1 MLQNNY
7 QLFMKKVYILLLVCV
22 SIKVGAQTSTFSHTD
37 SLLEKGRYRL
47 ALVNLIAID
56 TLQDVSNYKIGNIY
70 ASLDDHENSIKY
82 FKKSLEINDSFKVN
96 MLLARSFYRIKKY
109 KNAIRIYEL
118 ILKND
123 TDNLIISYRLG
134 KLYFSVNNL
143 KKASAVFGM
152 LSQKD
157 PNNPN
162 YHYQLGLISVRKK
175 DGNGMLTHFLK
186 AYKSDHTHLKSVYQ
200 LAKTFSLLRKRDSS
214 RLFTDKGLLLDSLH
228 KNLNKLKIN
237 ELFRNKKYHAAITRL
252 HMLDSITPN
261 ELYTKKM
268 LGRSYFNIDSLTRAE
283 ENFKKA
289 KILDKE
295 DFKILTYLGHIYK
308 AKKEYK
314 KAFYHYLIAT
324 SVGKRE
330 RSEEYYSLGMLHLEL
345 KEPRMAIAMF
355 KASVKESGRKNK
367 VLYQLALTSDSY
379 YKDKK
384 IAFEHYE
391 DYINR
396 FETKDKDITDFVK
409 NRMKEIKTEL
419 FMKAEKVE

>member
-1 MLQNNY
+1 M
-7 QLFMKKVYILLLVCV
+7 
-22 SIKVGAQTSTFSHTD
+22 SIKVGAQTSTFSYAD

-47 ALVNLIAID
+47 ALANLKSVD

-70 ASLDDHENSIKY
+70 ASIDDHKKAIKH
-82 FKKSLEINDSFKVN
+82 FKKSVEINDSFKVN
-96 MLLARSFYRIKKY
+96 LLLAKSFYKV
-109 KNAIRIYEL
+109 KNYQKAIEIYETVL
-118 ILKND
+118 EKD
-123 TDNLIISYRLG
+123 SDNLIITYRLG
-134 KLYFSVNNL
+134 KLYFSANNL
-143 KKASAVFGM
+143 KKASTVFKM
-152 LSQKD
+152 LLEKD

-162 YHYQLGLISVRKK
+162 YDYQLGLISSRKA
-175 DGNGMLTHFLK
+175 DGNEMLTHFLK

-200 LAKTFSLLRKRDSS
+200 LAKTYSLLRKRDSS
-214 RLFTDKGLLLDSLH
+214 RLFTDKGLLLDSSH

-252 HMLDSITPN
+252 LMLDSITPN

-268 LGRSYFNIDSLTRAE
+268 LGRSYFNIDSLSKAE
-283 ENFKKA
+283 SNFKKA

-295 DFKILTYLGHIYK
+295 DFKILTYLGHVYK
-308 AKKEYK
+308 AKKEYR
-314 KAFYHYLIAT
+314 KAFYSYLTAT

-355 KASVKESGRKNK
+355 KAAVKESDRKNK
-367 VLYQLALTSDSY
+367 VLYQLALTSDTY

-384 IAFEHYE
+384 IAFEFYE

-396 FETKDKDITDFVK
+396 FETKDKDITAFVK

>member
-1 MLQNNY
+1 
-7 QLFMKKVYILLLVCV
+7 MKKIYILLLVCM
-22 SIKVGAQTSTFSHTD
+22 SIKVGAQTSTFSYAD

-47 ALVNLIAID
+47 ALANLKSVD

-70 ASLDDHENSIKY
+70 ASIDDHKKAIKH
-82 FKKSLEINDSFKVN
+82 FKKSVEINDSFKVN
-96 MLLARSFYRIKKY
+96 LLLAKSFYKV
-109 KNAIRIYEL
+109 KNYQKAIEIYETVL
-118 ILKND
+118 EKD
-123 TDNLIISYRLG
+123 SDNLIITYRLG
-134 KLYFSVNNL
+134 KLYFSANNL
-143 KKASAVFGM
+143 KKASTVFKM
-152 LSQKD
+152 LLEKD

-162 YHYQLGLISVRKK
+162 YDYQLGLISSRKA
-175 DGNGMLTHFLK
+175 DGNEMLTHFLK

-200 LAKTFSLLRKRDSS
+200 LAKTYSLLRKRDSS
-214 RLFTDKGLLLDSLH
+214 RLFTDKGLLLDSSH

-252 HMLDSITPN
+252 LMLDSITPN

-268 LGRSYFNIDSLTRAE
+268 LGRSYFNIDSLSKAE
-283 ENFKKA
+283 SNFKKA

-295 DFKILTYLGHIYK
+295 DFKILTYLGHVYK
-308 AKKEYK
+308 AKKEYR
-314 KAFYHYLIAT
+314 KAFYSYLTAT

-355 KASVKESGRKNK
+355 KAAVKESDRKNK
-367 VLYQLALTSDSY
+367 VLYQLALTSDTY

-384 IAFEHYE
+384 IAFEFYE

-396 FETKDKDITDFVK
+396 FETKDKDITAFVK

>member
-1 MLQNNY
+1 M
-7 QLFMKKVYILLLVCV
+7 
-22 SIKVGAQTSTFSHTD
+22 SIKVGAQTSTFSYAD

-47 ALVNLIAID
+47 ALANLKSVD

-70 ASLDDHENSIKY
+70 ASIDDHKKAIKH
-82 FKKSLEINDSFKVN
+82 FKKSVEINDSFKVN
-96 MLLARSFYRIKKY
+96 LLLAKSFYKV
-109 KNAIRIYEL
+109 KNYQKAIEIYETVL
-118 ILKND
+118 EKD
-123 TDNLIISYRLG
+123 SDNLIITYRLG
-134 KLYFSVNNL
+134 KLYFSANNL
-143 KKASAVFGM
+143 KKASAVFKM
-152 LSQKD
+152 LLEKD

-162 YHYQLGLISVRKK
+162 YDYQLGLISSRKA
-175 DGNGMLTHFLK
+175 DGNEMLTHFLK

-200 LAKTFSLLRKRDSS
+200 LAKTYSLLRKRDSS
-214 RLFTDKGLLLDSLH
+214 RLFTDKGLLLDSSH

-252 HMLDSITPN
+252 LMLDSITPN

-268 LGRSYFNIDSLTRAE
+268 LGRSYFNIDSLSKAE
-283 ENFKKA
+283 SNFKKA
-289 KILDKE
+289 KTLEKE
-295 DFKILTYLGHIYK
+295 DFKILTYLGHVYK
-308 AKKEYK
+308 AKKEYR
-314 KAFYHYLIAT
+314 KAFYSYLTAT

-355 KASVKESGRKNK
+355 KVAVKESDRKNK
-367 VLYQLALTSDSY
+367 VLYQLALTSDTY

-384 IAFEHYE
+384 IAFEFYE

-396 FETKDKDITDFVK
+396 FETKDKDITAFVK

>member
-1 MLQNNY
+1 
-7 QLFMKKVYILLLVCV
+7 
-22 SIKVGAQTSTFSHTD
+22 
-37 SLLEKGRYRL
+37 
-47 ALVNLIAID
+47 
-56 TLQDVSNYKIGNIY
+56 
-70 ASLDDHENSIKY
+70 
-82 FKKSLEINDSFKVN
+82 
-96 MLLARSFYRIKKY
+96 
-109 KNAIRIYEL
+109 
-118 ILKND
+118 
-123 TDNLIISYRLG
+123 
-134 KLYFSVNNL
+134 
-143 KKASAVFGM
+143 
-152 LSQKD
+152 
-157 PNNPN
+157 
-162 YHYQLGLISVRKK
+162 
-175 DGNGMLTHFLK
+175 
-186 AYKSDHTHLKSVYQ
+186 
-200 LAKTFSLLRKRDSS
+200 
-214 RLFTDKGLLLDSLH
+214 
-228 KNLNKLKIN
+228 LNKLKIN

-252 HMLDSITPN
+252 HTLDSITPN

-268 LGRSYFNIDSLTRAE
+268 LGRSYFNIDSLTKAE

-308 AKKEYK
+308 AKKEYR
-314 KAFYHYLIAT
+314 KAFYHYLTAT

-384 IAFEHYE
+384 IAFEYYE

-396 FETKDKDITDFVK
+396 FETKDKDITVFVK

-419 FMKAEKVE
+419 FMKVEKVE